1 MSSDDRPVVVAF
13 DGSEEAQVAVRT
25 AAGLFASRRLV
36 IASVWEPGLAMAMA
50 MVPATDPTGVGYP
63 PPTGEAMAEID
74 RIQRDHAV
82 EVAEA
87 GVRLAQQSGAAAEA
101 YPVADEV
108 DIARTVAELA
118 VQLDAGAIV
127 VGSRGLGAVKSKL
140 LGSTSAALL
149 HHASTPVLVVRAPH

>member
-1 MSSDDRPVVVAF
+1 MSSDARPVVVAY
-13 DGSEEAQVAVRT
+13 DGSEEAQAAVRA
-25 AAGLFASRRLV
+25 AAGLFAFRRIV

-50 MVPATDPTGVGYP
+50 SATDPTGIGYL
-63 PPTGEAMAEID
+63 PPTGEAMAETD
-74 RIQRDHAV
+74 RIQREHAV
-82 EVAEA
+82 EVAED
-87 GVRLAQQSGAAAEA
+87 GVRLAQGSGAAAEA

-118 VQLDAGAIV
+118 VQLDAAAIV

>member
-1 MSSDDRPVVVAF
+1 MSSDAPVVVAY
-13 DGSEEAQVAVRT
+13 DGSSEAKAALRA
-25 AAGLFASRRLV
+25 AAGLFAARRLV

-50 MVPATDPTGVGYP
+50 PATDPTGIGYVA
-63 PPTGEAMAEID
+63 PTGETIAAMD
-74 RIQRDHAV
+74 RAQRDHAAD
-82 EVAEA
+82 VAED
-87 GVRLAQQSGAAAEA
+87 GVRAAREAGATAEA

-108 DIARTVAELA
+108 DVARTVADLA
-118 VQLDAGAIV
+118 VRLDAAAIV

>member
-1 MSSDDRPVVVAF
+1 MVVAY

-25 AAGLFASRRLV
+25 AAGLFASRRIV

-50 MVPATDPTGVGYP
+50 MAPTTDPTGIGYM
-63 PPTGEAMAEID
+63 PPTGEEMAAVD
-74 RIQRDHAV
+74 RAQRDHAV
-82 EVAEA
+82 AVADE
-87 GVRLAQQSGAAAEA
+87 GVRLARESGAAAEA

-108 DIARTVAELA
+108 DIPRTLAELA
-118 VQLDAGAIV
+118 VRMDAGAIV